1 MKKQNLKVG
10 DRVILHLTATRPPLR
25 FVPGMLS
32 TITNV
37 DHFGID
43 GETRLKNQVTITFD
57 RNVGG
62 HGPGEKNWYVLT
74 DELELLVEA
83 PIRNYVFVG
92 QMNIQGHKV
101 EMTAA
106 TADILFDI
114 AEELGGLEQTRL
126 VVSPRSIPTN
136 NLI

>member
-10 DRVILHLTATRPPLR
+10 DRVIPHLTTTNPPLR
-25 FVPGMLS
+25 YEPGMKA
-32 TITNV
+32 TITK
-37 DHFGID
+37 DD
-43 GETRLKNQVTITFD
+43 GLDTARQRQVTITFD

-74 DELELLVEA
+74 EECELLVEA

-106 TADILFDI
+106 TAYILFDI
-114 AEELGGLEQTRL
+114 AEELGGH
-126 VVSPRSIPTN
+126 
-136 NLI
+136 

>member
-10 DRVILHLTATRPPLR
+10 DRVIPNLTTTNPPLR
-25 FVPGMLS
+25 YEPGMKA

-43 GETRLKNQVTITFD
+43 GETRLNKQVTITFD
-57 RNVGG
+57 KNVGG

-74 DELELLVEA
+74 DELELLVEV

-92 QMNIQGHKV
+92 QMNIQGHQV
-101 EMTAA
+101 DITAP
-106 TADILFDI
+106 TSDVLFDI
-114 AEELGGLEQTRL
+114 ADKLGGQHQTRL
-126 VVSPRSIPTN
+126 VVSRLAIE
-136 NLI
+136 

>member
-10 DRVILHLTATRPPLR
+10 DRVIPHLTTTNPPLR
-25 FVPGMLS
+25 FEPGMLA

-43 GETRLKNQVTITFD
+43 GSRHHQVTITFD

-74 DELELLVEA
+74 EECELLVEA
-83 PIRNYVFVG
+83 PIRDYVFVG

-114 AEELGGLEQTRL
+114 ADKLGGHEQTRL

-136 NLI
+136 DLI